1 MSTPQDMTA
10 APSADQ
16 WVFVIVQH
24 PENNPQIAGQH
35 DEAADVA
42 YIPAYFT
49 REDAQQGLL
58 HLTLPKSSR
67 YEIQA
72 FMFDDLC
79 AQARAGGFLVYI
91 VDADGVVRQKLAP

>member
-1 MSTPQDMTA
+1 MNAPIDMTA
-10 APSADQ
+10 TPTADQ
-16 WVFVIVQH
+16 WVFVIVQN
-24 PENNPQIAGQH
+24 PENSPQIAGQN
-35 DEAADVA
+35 DEVAEVA

-79 AQARAGGFLVYI
+79 AQARVGGFLVYL
-91 VDADGVVRQKLAP
+91 VDADGVVQQKLAP